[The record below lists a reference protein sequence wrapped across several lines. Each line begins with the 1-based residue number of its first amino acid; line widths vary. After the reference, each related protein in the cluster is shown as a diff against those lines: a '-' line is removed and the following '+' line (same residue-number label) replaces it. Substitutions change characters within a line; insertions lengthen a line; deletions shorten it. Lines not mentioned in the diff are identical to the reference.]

1 MRRQNARNL
10 ICKRFSINRLL
21 NGRTPATSLDTFLSP
36 RQNANLCTSVIAH
49 SLFKNVYAYIRAFF
63 FFNHKTVLPHSNIIF
78 LLYYFITN
86 GKKLYVQARP
96 AVTTDQFYVQPASQ
110 IPTLFP
116 PFQPFQPNGSGP
128 FGLGLLQRIGNKI
141 SNTAEF
147 LAEMV
152 RTTVKVICAL
162 NRIH

>member
-1 MRRQNARNL
+1 MAAHRRPRLIHFCHRGRMLIYARAL
-10 ICKRFSINRLL
+10 SRIRFSK
-21 NGRTPATSLDTFLSP
+21 TYTHTFGL
-36 RQNANLCTSVIAH
+36 
-49 SLFKNVYAYIRAFF
+49 FF
-63 FFNHKTVLPHSNIIF
+63 FLIIKQCCHILILF
-78 LLYYFITN
+78 FCFIILLLME
-86 GKKLYVQARP
+86 KKLYVQARP